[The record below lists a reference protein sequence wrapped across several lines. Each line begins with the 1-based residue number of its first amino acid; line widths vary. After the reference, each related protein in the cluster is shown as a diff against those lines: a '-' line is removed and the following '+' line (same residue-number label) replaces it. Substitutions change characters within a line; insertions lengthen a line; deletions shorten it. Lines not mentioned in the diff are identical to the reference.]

1 MEINNNIQLYWS
13 DICQISYEGYKKE
26 LSLFHDIMPLKSF
39 EEFTRFLNES
49 KEGIKGL
56 VYLEEG
62 KCTAFLLYN
71 VWEDHGEIYCSVP
84 EWGYGSVSQDREKV
98 ICRLFQALASD
109 VVTDRTVNFSVH
121 LYAHEMEIQ
130 RLFSYMEFGIQA
142 ETGICRLGDTNL
154 NSEGIRE
161 LKKEEIIGRW
171 KEIWCLLEQLI
182 QHLQKSPIFY
192 LGEEFTEEVY
202 REFFTDSGTRVFVA
216 EEKDEI
222 IGLIESNTDN
232 IPLLFSEK
240 QAVNVGE
247 VYVLPQYRGKNVAQ
261 TLLNYAK
268 QELFRDNYQYAW
280 VEHGTANPNARY
292 FWNRY
297 FATYKYE
304 MIRRIS
310 SKKL

>member
-1 MEINNNIQLYWS
+1 MEISKNIQLFWN
-13 DICQISYEGYKKE
+13 DIFKMAYESYKNE
-26 LSLFHDIMPLKSF
+26 LSFLHDVPLKSF
-39 EEFTRFLNES
+39 EDFNGYMNES
-49 KEGIKGL
+49 MDGINGL

-71 VWEDHGEIYCSVP
+71 VWEDNGELYCSVP
-84 EWGYGSVSQDREKV
+84 EWGYGSVGQDREKS
-98 ICRLFQALASD
+98 ICHLFQALASD
-109 VVTDRTVNFSVH
+109 VVTDRTANFSVH
-121 LYAHEMEIQ
+121 LYAHDMEIQ

-142 ETGICRLGDTNL
+142 ETGICALDDTNITT
-154 NSEGIRE
+154 EGIRE
-161 LKKEEIIGRW
+161 LKKEEIVSRW

-182 QHLQKSPIFY
+182 HHLQKSPIFY

-202 REFFTDSGTRVFVA
+202 KEFFTDSGTRVFVA
-216 EEKDEI
+216 EENDEI

-232 IPLLFSEK
+232 IPLLFSDR
-240 QAVNVGE
+240 QAANVGE
-247 VYVLPQYRGKNVAQ
+247 VYVLPQYRGKNVSKA
-261 TLLNYAK
+261 LLDYAK
-268 QELFRDNYQYAW
+268 QKLSQDNYQYAW

-310 SKKL
+310 SK